1 MMDEVRWFNKKVDTD
16 VLYRDVEQLFTQ
28 CGWPFVIAE
37 NKVIPNGLFWS
48 SLTGIVIHRSIEYSA
63 TPIQDRCTPDI
74 THSTSYGG
82 YNYETNM
89 LMLGLMA
96 LSWLTVNLKKKTE
109 HGHCRNPVH
118 KTTKNKIAGCS
129 IGSEFHKTLYDDCQ
143 SLLQDFVDKLKNS
156 SPAAIRAAKEKNRR

>member
-1 MMDEVRWFNKKVDTD
+1 MLSNYLPR
-16 VLYRDVEQLFTQ
+16 
-28 CGWPFVIAE
+28 PFVIAE

-48 SLTGIVIHRSIEYSA
+48 SLTGVVIQRSTEYSG
-63 TPIQDRCTPDI
+63 TPIQDRCAPDI

-96 LSWLTVNLKKKTE
+96 LSWLTVNMKKKTE
-109 HGHCRNPVH
+109 LGHCRNPIH

-129 IGSEFHKTLYDDCQ
+129 IGSECCKGKKQAIVSNSEMLLDNEVRLRFSLGSTCQ
-143 SLLQDFVDKLKNS
+143 QDKIVTVRK
-156 SPAAIRAAKEKNRR
+156 